1 MKNCLS
7 ALLVTLVLGCGH
19 DHNHDHH
26 GHNHN
31 HNHGD
36 GHGHEAPHGGV
47 LVNVENEFCHLEFVI
62 EPGTTRLQ
70 MHAMR
75 FHPREAPL
83 KFFMAQIEAT
93 ATVNGEEKPFV
104 FKPTQLDGTTST
116 TEPTSLYV
124 ADADWIKDTAT
135 FKCTLTE
142 LNIEGKTLT
151 KITFHFAK
159 KD

>member
-1 MKNCLS
+1 MKHICCII
-7 ALLVTLVLGCGH
+7 LLAALGCGH
-19 DHNHDHH
+19 DHDHH

-31 HNHGD
+31 HGGD
-36 GHGHEAPHGGV
+36 GHGHKAPHGGV

-70 MHAMR
+70 LHAMR

-83 KFFMAQIEAT
+83 KFFMEQIEAT
-93 ATVNGEEKPFV
+93 ATVNGEEKQFA
-104 FKPTQLDGTTST
+104 FKPTQLDGTTAT

-124 ADADWIKDTAT
+124 AELDWLKDTAT
-135 FKCTLTE
+135 FEGTLTE
-142 LNIEGKTLT
+142 LKIEGKILT
-151 KITFHFAK
+151 KITFNFAK